1 MASNYI
7 FLDNNGTIIPD
18 TSDIKETVQG
28 EYQTALGEDLSLE
41 DSTPQGRLIDIETN
55 ARTDVIE
62 NNTLIANS
70 INFNLA
76 FGIILDAWGAN
87 FDLTRGVAKSSSVV
101 ATVTGVAG
109 TVISAGSKAS
119 TQAGDVFYAENQ
131 ITIGDDGT
139 ATATFLS
146 LEKGAIPCPVGS
158 LTVIIDGTLGWETI
172 NNLNPAVLGNT
183 KESDASYKQKF
194 YDAGLFTGM
203 SLIEDYN
210 NAVMGVEN
218 VLSARI
224 IDNGENSPKVID
236 ANVTIPAHSV
246 YACVDGGADND
257 IANALFTRKS
267 GGAGW
272 TALTGQSVTV
282 DVVDATYGDTYEV
295 IFNRPEEIQVYTSIT
310 LNSGN
315 NTSDTLSDD
324 VANAINDFIN
334 SHKIGEDV
342 SILQVAQAI
351 NSGVQGVKLESIQ
364 IGTNAGS
371 LSAANINLYLNQVA
385 KSQLTNITVTING

>member
-7 FLDNNGTIIPD
+7 FLENNGTIIPD

-28 EYQTALGEDLSLE
+28 EYQAALGEDLSLE

-55 ARTDVIE
+55 ARADVIE
-62 NNTLIANS
+62 NNALIANS

-87 FDLTRGVAKSSSVV
+87 FDLIRGVAQSSSVV

-146 LEKGAIPCPVGS
+146 SVKGAIPCPVRS
-158 LTVIIDGTLGWETI
+158 LTVIVDGTLGWETI
-172 NNLNPAVLGNT
+172 TNLSPAVLGNT
-183 KESDASYKQKF
+183 KESDGSFKQQF

-210 NAVMGVEN
+210 NAVMSVEN

-224 IDNGENSPKVID
+224 IDNGENTPKVVD
-236 ANVTIPAHSV
+236 ENVTIPAHSV

-282 DVVDATYGDTYEV
+282 DVVDTTYGDTYEV
-295 IFNRPEEIQVYTSIT
+295 IFNRPEEIQVYTTIT

-315 NTSDTLSDD
+315 NTADTLSDD
-324 VANAINDFIN
+324 VANTINNFIN
-334 SHKIGEDV
+334 THKIGEGV
-342 SILQVAQAI
+342 SILQVAQAV
-351 NSGVQGVKLESIQ
+351 NSGVQGVSLESIQ
-364 IGTNAGS
+364 IGTSAGS
-371 LSAANINLYLNQVA
+371 LSPSNISVYLNQVV